1 MPGSANNPLGLPYPI
16 SKTTSQ
22 TYNITPVFQIKT
34 LEFRKIMQFAKVQR
48 ASSNKI
54 GIQIIPL
61 IPNHEV
67 MHKETESDKYFNN
80 SKNRNGQHTARI
92 KTDYSQLKGW
102 WNMCKT
108 MINGLYPIDRGSR
121 TWEVL
126 VGAS

>member
-1 MPGSANNPLGLPYPI
+1 MPGSANNALGLPYPI

-92 KTDYSQLKGW
+92 KTDYSQLKG
-102 WNMCKT
+102 
-108 MINGLYPIDRGSR
+108 
-121 TWEVL
+121 
-126 VGAS
+126 